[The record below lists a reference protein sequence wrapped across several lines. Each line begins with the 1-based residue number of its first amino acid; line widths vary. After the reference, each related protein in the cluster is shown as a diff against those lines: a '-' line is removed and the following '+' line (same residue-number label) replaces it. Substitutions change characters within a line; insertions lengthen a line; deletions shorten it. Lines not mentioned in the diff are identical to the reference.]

1 MKYQPI
7 TIQHPSRLS
16 IAFELPFDTGCG
28 NFIHSRARVD
38 VVLQKKKERRK
49 KDARKGSQNVRDQNT
64 AHHGSGVGTL

>member
-28 NFIHSRARVD
+28 NFIHSQARVD
-38 VVLQKKKERRK
+38 VVLQKHEV
-49 KDARKGSQNVRDQNT
+49 RKGSQNVRDQNT